1 MIPKDTVDLILN
13 TVRIEDIVGD
23 FVTLKRRGAN
33 YVACCPFHQEK
44 TPSFYVSPSKGIYKC
59 FGCGKSGSAV
69 GFLMEHEHSSYV
81 EALRYI
87 AKRYN
92 IEVVEEEESP
102 EELASR
108 QRSESLLLVSEFAQ
122 KFFAEQLKD
131 GEGKDVGLAYYHS
144 RHLEDETI
152 AKFGLGWA
160 PSAKDSLLQAAK
172 AAGYKE
178 EYLIDAGL
186 AVKREDGTLADKFR
200 ERVMFPIQSVS
211 GRTIAFSGRTL
222 KADNPAK
229 YVNSPD
235 TEIYRKSNILFG
247 IYYAKQDISRA
258 NECIIVEGNIDYVM
272 LQQLGIHNVVA
283 PCGTALTV
291 QQVRLIRKFT
301 ENILLMNDGDSAGI
315 HASLKDID
323 LILYEGLN
331 VRVVLLPEGEDP
343 DSFSRGKSL
352 EEVQKYIEDNAKDF
366 LDFKS
371 DILLGEAAGNPLKKA
386 NFVNDIADTIAR
398 IPDAVK
404 RSVYVNAAAEKFDVA
419 PEVIFTRVKR
429 TRDKLLEDERREQER
444 AASRRSSDSPA
455 ESGSEGLDTR
465 TYSSGAAGVY
475 QGAELPQRESGAFD
489 PSATRYIPENR
500 TLAAV
505 EADILTFLLQH
516 GSDQLHFETDSPY
529 YDPET
534 VDTVADFI
542 SATIEST
549 RQPLTNEGYRRV
561 YDAYLELYYEG
572 HPQEAIIRT
581 LLDSPDRLLASIA
594 GDFSTRK
601 YQLSVKRLES
611 SLTNEQSWL
620 VSYVPRAMLTLAER
634 RIQARLEDLRRIMNT
649 TPVDEQLPMLQ
660 EITKLQK
667 RQRNLKDKLKK
678 ED

>member
-1 MIPKDTVDLILN
+1 MIPKETVDLILN

-102 EELASR
+102 EVLASR
-108 QRSESLLLVSEFAQ
+108 QRSESLLVVSEFAQ
-122 KFFAEQLKD
+122 KFFAEQLKA

-152 AKFGLGWA
+152 ARFGLGWA
-160 PSAKDSLLQAAK
+160 PSGKDDLLQAARK
-172 AAGYKE
+172 AGYKD
-178 EYLIDAGL
+178 EYMLDAGL
-186 AVKREDGTLADKFR
+186 AVKREDGTLVDKFR

-247 IYYAKQDISRA
+247 IYYAKNEISRQ

-301 ENILLMNDGDSAGI
+301 DNILLMNDGDSAGI

-352 EEVQKYIEDNAKDF
+352 EEVQKYIADNAKDF
-366 LDFKS
+366 LDFKT

-419 PEVIFTRVKR
+419 ADIIFRRVKV
-429 TRDKLLEDERREQER
+429 TRDKLLEDERRERER
-444 AASRRSSDSPA
+444 EERLATVV
-455 ESGSEGLDTR
+455 EE
-465 TYSSGAAGVY
+465 
-475 QGAELPQRESGAFD
+475 
-489 PSATRYIPENR
+489 PSAPADLPAPLPEKYYPENKI
-500 TLAAV
+500 LAAV
-505 EADILTFLLQH
+505 EEDILTFLLQH
-516 GSDQLHFETDSPY
+516 GSEELHFETDSPY
-529 YDPET
+529 YDPEAT
-534 VDTVADFI
+534 DTVADFI

-549 RQPLTNEGYRRV
+549 GKPLSNTGYRRV
-561 YDAYLELYYEG
+561 YDAYLDLYYEG
-572 HPQEAIIRT
+572 RDQAEIIRT
-581 LLDSPDRLLASIA
+581 LLDSPDRTLAEIV

-634 RIQARLEDLRRIMNT
+634 RAAARLEEIRRA
-649 TPVDEQLPMLQ
+649 
-660 EITKLQK
+660 
-667 RQRNLKDKLKK
+667 LKDASGEEELTLMKEMTTLQRRKKKLKETLKK

>member
-1 MIPKDTVDLILN
+1 MINKETVDLILN

-69 GFLMEHEHSSYV
+69 GFLMEHERSSYV

-102 EELASR
+102 EVLASR

-122 KFFAEQLKD
+122 KFFAEQLKA

-152 AKFGLGWA
+152 ARFGLGWA
-160 PSAKDSLLQAAK
+160 PSGKDDLLQAAK

-178 EYLIDAGL
+178 EYLVDAGL
-186 AVKREDGTLADKFR
+186 AVKREDGTLVDKFR

-247 IYYAKQDISRA
+247 IYYAKNEISRQ

-301 ENILLMNDGDSAGI
+301 DNILLMNDGDSAGI

-352 EEVQKYIEDNAKDF
+352 EEVQKYIADNAKDF
-366 LDFKS
+366 LDFKT

-419 PEVIFTRVKR
+419 ADIIFRRVKV
-429 TRDKLLEDERREQER
+429 TRDKLLEDERRERER
-444 AASRRSSDSPA
+444 EERLATVI
-455 ESGSEGLDTR
+455 EE
-465 TYSSGAAGVY
+465 
-475 QGAELPQRESGAFD
+475 
-489 PSATRYIPENR
+489 PSAPSDLPAPLPEKYFPENKI
-500 TLAAV
+500 LAAV
-505 EADILTFLLQH
+505 EEDILTFLLQH
-516 GSDQLHFETDSPY
+516 GSEELHFETDSPY

-534 VDTVADFI
+534 TDTVADFI

-549 RQPLTNEGYRRV
+549 GQPLANVGYRRV
-561 YDAYLELYYEG
+561 YDAYLDLYYEG
-572 HPQEAIIRT
+572 HPQDEIIRT
-581 LLDSPDRLLASIA
+581 LLDSPDRTLAAIA
-594 GDFSTRK
+594 GEYSTRR

-611 SLTNEQSWL
+611 SMTSEQSWL
-620 VSYVPRAMLTLAER
+620 VSYVPRAMLTLVER
-634 RIQARLEDLRRIMNT
+634 RAASRLEEIRRALRDA
-649 TPVDEQLPMLQ
+649 PEEEQLALMKEMTTLQ
-660 EITKLQK
+660 RRQKKLK
-667 RQRNLKDKLKK
+667 ETLKK

>member
-1 MIPKDTVDLILN
+1 MIPKETVDLILN

-102 EELASR
+102 EVLASR

-122 KFFAEQLKD
+122 KFFAEQLKA

-152 AKFGLGWA
+152 ARFGLGWA
-160 PSAKDSLLQAAK
+160 PSGKDDLLQAARK
-172 AAGYKE
+172 AGYKD
-178 EYLIDAGL
+178 EYMLDAGL

-247 IYYAKQDISRA
+247 IYYAKNEISRQ
-258 NECIIVEGNIDYVM
+258 NERIIVEGNIDYVM

-301 ENILLMNDGDSAGI
+301 DNILLMNDGDSAGI

-352 EEVQKYIEDNAKDF
+352 EEVQKYIADNAKDF
-366 LDFKS
+366 LDFKT

-419 PEVIFTRVKR
+419 ADIIFRRVKV
-429 TRDKLLEDERREQER
+429 TRDKLLEDERRDRER
-444 AASRRSSDSPA
+444 EERLATVV
-455 ESGSEGLDTR
+455 EE
-465 TYSSGAAGVY
+465 
-475 QGAELPQRESGAFD
+475 
-489 PSATRYIPENR
+489 PSAPSDLPAPLPEKYFPENR
-500 TLAAV
+500 VLAAV
-505 EADILTFLLQH
+505 EEDILTFLLQH
-516 GSDQLHFETDSPY
+516 GSEELHFETDSPY

-534 VDTVADFI
+534 TDTVADFI

-549 RQPLTNEGYRRV
+549 GQPLANAGYRRV
-561 YDAYLELYYEG
+561 YDAYLDLYYEG
-572 HPQEAIIRT
+572 HPQDEIIRT
-581 LLDSPDRLLASIA
+581 LLDSPDRTLAAIA
-594 GDFSTRK
+594 GEYSTRR

-611 SLTNEQSWL
+611 SMTSEQSWL
-620 VSYVPRAMLTLAER
+620 VSYVPRAMLTLVER
-634 RIQARLEDLRRIMNT
+634 RAASRLEEIRRALRDA
-649 TPVDEQLPMLQ
+649 PEEEQLALMKEMTTLQ
-660 EITKLQK
+660 RRQKKLK
-667 RQRNLKDKLKK
+667 ETLKK

>member
-1 MIPKDTVDLILN
+1 MIPKETVDLILN

-102 EELASR
+102 EVMASR

-122 KFFAEQLKD
+122 KFFAEQLKA

-144 RHLEDETI
+144 RRLEDETI

-160 PSAKDSLLQAAK
+160 PSGKDDLLQAARK
-172 AAGYKE
+172 AGYKD
-178 EYLIDAGL
+178 EYMLDAGL

-247 IYYAKQDISRA
+247 IYYAKNEISRQ

-301 ENILLMNDGDSAGI
+301 DNILLMNDGDSAGI

-343 DSFSRGKSL
+343 DSFSKGRSL
-352 EEVQKYIEDNAKDF
+352 EEVQRYIEDNAKDF
-366 LDFKS
+366 LDFKA

-404 RSVYVNAAAEKFDVA
+404 RSVYVNAASEKFDVA
-419 PEVIFTRVKR
+419 ADIIFRRVKV
-429 TRDKLLEDERREQER
+429 TRDKLLEDFCFNFCHVKHF
-444 AASRRSSDSPA
+444 SRHSFNN
-455 ESGSEGLDTR
+455 L
-465 TYSSGAAGVY
+465 
-475 QGAELPQRESGAFD
+475 LF
-489 PSATRYIPENR
+489 
-500 TLAAV
+500 
-505 EADILTFLLQH
+505 FLL
-516 GSDQLHFETDSPY
+516 
-529 YDPET
+529 
-534 VDTVADFI
+534 
-542 SATIEST
+542 
-549 RQPLTNEGYRRV
+549 
-561 YDAYLELYYEG
+561 
-572 HPQEAIIRT
+572 
-581 LLDSPDRLLASIA
+581 
-594 GDFSTRK
+594 
-601 YQLSVKRLES
+601 
-611 SLTNEQSWL
+611 
-620 VSYVPRAMLTLAER
+620 
-634 RIQARLEDLRRIMNT
+634 
-649 TPVDEQLPMLQ
+649 
-660 EITKLQK
+660 
-667 RQRNLKDKLKK
+667 
-678 ED
+678 

>member
-1 MIPKDTVDLILN
+1 MIPKETVDLILN

-69 GFLMEHEHSSYV
+69 GFLMEHERSSYV

-102 EELASR
+102 EVLASR

-122 KFFAEQLKD
+122 KFFAEQLKA

-152 AKFGLGWA
+152 ARFGLGWA
-160 PSAKDSLLQAAK
+160 PSGKDDLLQAARK
-172 AAGYKE
+172 AGYKD
-178 EYLIDAGL
+178 EYMLDAGL
-186 AVKREDGTLADKFR
+186 AVKREDGTLVDKFR

-247 IYYAKQDISRA
+247 IYYAKNEISRQ

-301 ENILLMNDGDSAGI
+301 DNILLMNDGDSAGI

-352 EEVQKYIEDNAKDF
+352 EEVQEYIADNAKDF
-366 LDFKS
+366 LDFKT

-419 PEVIFTRVKR
+419 ADIIFRRVKV
-429 TRDKLLEDERREQER
+429 TRDKLLEDERRDRER
-444 AASRRSSDSPA
+444 EARLAEAGMAPSSASPSDPFRENAPEGASGPA
-455 ESGSEGLDTR
+455 D
-465 TYSSGAAGVY
+465 
-475 QGAELPQRESGAFD
+475 LPAPLPEK
-489 PSATRYIPENR
+489 YYPENKI
-500 TLAAV
+500 LAAV
-505 EADILTFLLQH
+505 EEDILTFLLQH
-516 GSDQLHFETDSPY
+516 GSEELRFETDSPY

-534 VDTVADFI
+534 TDTVADFI

-549 RQPLTNEGYRRV
+549 GQPLANAGYRRV
-561 YDAYLELYYEG
+561 YDAYLDLYYEG
-572 HPQEAIIRT
+572 HPQDEIIRT
-581 LLDSPDRLLASIA
+581 LLDSPDRTLAAIA
-594 GDFSTRK
+594 GEYSTRR
-601 YQLSVKRLES
+601 YQLSVSRLES
-611 SLTNEQSWL
+611 SMTSMQSWL
-620 VSYVPRAMLTLAER
+620 VNYVPRAMLTLVER
-634 RIQARLEDLRRIMNT
+634 RAASRLEEIRRALRDA
-649 TPVDEQLPMLQ
+649 PEEEQLALMKEMTVLQ
-660 EITKLQK
+660 R
-667 RQRNLKDKLKK
+667 RQRKLKETLKK

>member
-122 KFFAEQLKD
+122 KFFAEQLKA

-144 RHLEDETI
+144 RRLEDETI

-160 PSAKDSLLQAAK
+160 PSGKDDLLQAARK
-172 AAGYKE
+172 AGYKD

-186 AVKREDGTLADKFR
+186 VVKREDGTLADKFR

-247 IYYAKQDISRA
+247 IYFAKSEISRA

-301 ENILLMNDGDSAGI
+301 DNILLMNDGDSAGI

-343 DSFSRGKSL
+343 DSFSKGRSL
-352 EEVQKYIEDNAKDF
+352 EEVQRYIEDNAKDF
-366 LDFKS
+366 LDFKT

-419 PEVIFTRVKR
+419 ADIIFRRVKV
-429 TRDKLLEDERREQER
+429 TRDKLLEDERRERER
-444 AASRRSSDSPA
+444 EARLAEGGRAPSSASPSDPFRENAPEGASAPA
-455 ESGSEGLDTR
+455 D
-465 TYSSGAAGVY
+465 
-475 QGAELPQRESGAFD
+475 LPAPPAD
-489 PSATRYIPENR
+489 KYIPENK

-505 EADILTFLLQH
+505 EEDILTFLLQH
-516 GSDQLHFETDSPY
+516 GSEQLHFETDSPY
-529 YDPET
+529 YDPEAT
-534 VDTVADFI
+534 DTVADFI

-549 RQPLTNEGYRRV
+549 GKPLSNAGYRRV
-561 YDAYLELYYEG
+561 YDAYLDLYYEG
-572 HPQEAIIRT
+572 RDQAEIIRT
-581 LLDSPDRLLASIA
+581 LLDSPDRTLAEIV

-634 RIQARLEDLRRIMNT
+634 RAAARLEEIRRALKDASGEEELALMKEMT
-649 TPVDEQLPMLQ
+649 TLQ
-660 EITKLQK
+660 R
-667 RQRNLKDKLKK
+667 RQRKLKETLKK

>member
-122 KFFAEQLKD
+122 KFFAEQLKA

-144 RHLEDETI
+144 RRLEDETI

-160 PSAKDSLLQAAK
+160 PSGKDDLLQAARK
-172 AAGYKE
+172 AGYKD
-178 EYLIDAGL
+178 EYMLDAGL
-186 AVKREDGTLADKFR
+186 AVKREDGTLVDKFR

-247 IYYAKQDISRA
+247 IYFAKSDISRA

-301 ENILLMNDGDSAGI
+301 DNILLMNDGDSAGI

-343 DSFSRGKSL
+343 DSFSKGRSL
-352 EEVQKYIEDNAKDF
+352 EEVQKYVADNAKDF

-419 PEVIFTRVKR
+419 PEVLFTRVKR
-429 TRDKLLEDERREQER
+429 TRDKLLEDERREKER
-444 AASRRSSDSPA
+444 ERSAANLDAEGVKAPSSALLRNPVRENA
-455 ESGSEGLDTR
+455 PEGD
-465 TYSSGAAGVY
+465 Y
-475 QGAELPQRESGAFD
+475 
-489 PSATRYIPENR
+489 PSASTHYLPEIK
-500 TLAAV
+500 TMAAV
-505 EADILTFLLQH
+505 EEDILSFLLQY
-516 GSDQLHFETDSPY
+516 GSEELHFETDSPY

-549 RQPLTNEGYRRV
+549 GQPLANEGYRRT

-572 HPQEAIIRT
+572 KEQDEIIRT
-581 LLDSPDRLLASIA
+581 LLDSPDRVLAEIV

-620 VSYVPRAMLTLAER
+620 VNYVPRAMLTLAER
-634 RIQARLEDLRRIMNT
+634 RIQWRLETIRRSMNAA
-649 TPVDEQLPMLQ
+649 PAEEQLAMMK
-660 EITKLQK
+660 EMTTLQK
-667 RQRNLKDKLKK
+667 RQKNLKEALKK

>member
-13 TVRIEDIVGD
+13 TARIEDIVGD

-122 KFFAEQLKD
+122 KFFAEQLNA

-144 RHLEDETI
+144 RRLEDETI

-160 PSAKDSLLQAAK
+160 PSGKDDLLQAARK
-172 AAGYKE
+172 AGYKD

-186 AVKREDGTLADKFR
+186 VVKREDGSLADKFR

-235 TEIYRKSNILFG
+235 TEIYRTSNILFG
-247 IYYAKQDISRA
+247 IYYAKQDISRK

-291 QQVRLIRKFT
+291 PQVRLIRKFT

-331 VRVVLLPEGEDP
+331 VRVVLLPDGEDP
-343 DSFSRGKSL
+343 DSFSRGRSL

-429 TRDKLLEDERREQER
+429 TRDKLLEDERRE
-444 AASRRSSDSPA
+444 
-455 ESGSEGLDTR
+455 
-465 TYSSGAAGVY
+465 SSGASSYTGS
-475 QGAELPQRESGAFD
+475 QSDAEEVAIAVPTD
-489 PSATRYIPENR
+489 KYVPEVKIM
-500 TLAAV
+500 AAV
-505 EADILTFLLQH
+505 EEDILSFLLQY
-516 GSDQLHFETDSPY
+516 GNEELHFATDSPY

-549 RQPLTNEGYRRV
+549 RQPLANEGYRRV

-572 HPQEAIIRT
+572 KGQDEIIRT
-581 LLDSPDRLLASIA
+581 LLDSPDRVLAEIA

-601 YQLSVKRLES
+601 YQLSVKRLVS

-620 VSYVPRAMLTLAER
+620 VSYVPKAMLTLAER
-634 RIQARLEDLRRIMNT
+634 RIQWRLETIRRTMNSV
-649 TPVDEQLPMLQ
+649 PADEQLAMMK
-660 EITKLQK
+660 EMTNLQK
-667 RQRNLKDKLKK
+667 RQKALKEALKK

>member
-1 MIPKDTVDLILN
+1 MIPKETVDLILD
-13 TVRIEDIVGD
+13 TVRIEDIIGD

-69 GFLMEHEHSSYV
+69 GFLMEHEHNSYV

-108 QRSESLLLVSEFAQ
+108 QRSESLMLVSEFAQ
-122 KFFAEQLKD
+122 KFFAEQLKS

-144 RHLEDETI
+144 RRLEDETI
-152 AKFGLGWA
+152 EKFGLGWA
-160 PSAKDSLLQAAK
+160 PSGKDTLLQAAK

-186 AVKREDGTLADKFR
+186 VVKRDDGTLGDKFR

-235 TEIYRKSNILFG
+235 TEIYRKSHILFG
-247 IYYAKQDISRA
+247 IYFAKSEISRQD
-258 NECIIVEGNIDYVM
+258 ECIIVEGNIDYVM

-291 QQVRLIRKFT
+291 QQIRLIHKFT
-301 ENILLMNDGDSAGI
+301 ENVLLMNDGDSAGI

-343 DSFSRGKSL
+343 DSFSKGRSL
-352 EEVQKYIEDNAKDF
+352 EEVQDYIRENAKDF

-404 RSVYVNAAAEKFDVA
+404 RSVYVNTAAEKFDVA
-419 PEVIFTRVKR
+419 PDILFTRVKT
-429 TRDKLLEDERREQER
+429 TRDRLLEDERRE
-444 AASRRSSDSPA
+444 
-455 ESGSEGLDTR
+455 
-465 TYSSGAAGVY
+465 
-475 QGAELPQRESGAFD
+475 RESPSSALLRNPIRENAPEGDSA
-489 PSATRYIPENR
+489 PSASARYTPENR
-500 TLAAV
+500 ILAAV
-505 EADILTFLLQH
+505 EGDILTFLLQH
-516 GSDQLHFETDSPY
+516 GCEELHFETDSPY
-529 YDPET
+529 YDPEA
-534 VDTVADFI
+534 VDTVAGFI
-542 SATIEST
+542 ASAIEST
-549 RQPLTNEGYRRV
+549 GLPLANSGYRRV
-561 YDAYLELYYEG
+561 YDAYLDLYDEG
-572 HPQEAIIRT
+572 KDQDEIVRT
-581 LLDSPDRLLASIA
+581 LLDSPDRTLAEIA
-594 GDFSTRK
+594 GEFSTRP

-611 SLTNEQSWL
+611 SLTSEQSWL
-620 VSYVPRAMLTLAER
+620 VAYVPRAMLTLAER
-634 RIQARLEDLRRIMNT
+634 RVASRLEEIRKVLPGTSGEEEIALMQEMIKLR
-649 TPVDEQLPMLQ
+649 
-660 EITKLQK
+660 K
-667 RQRNLKDKLKK
+667 RQKKLKDSLKK

>member
-13 TVRIEDIVGD
+13 TARIEDIVGD

-122 KFFAEQLKD
+122 KFFAEQLKA

-144 RHLEDETI
+144 RRLEDETI

-160 PSAKDSLLQAAK
+160 PSGKDDLLQAARK
-172 AAGYKE
+172 AGYKD
-178 EYLIDAGL
+178 EYLLDAGL

-247 IYYAKQDISRA
+247 IYFAKQEISRQ

-343 DSFSRGKSL
+343 DSFSRGRSL
-352 EEVQKYIEDNAKDF
+352 EEVQKYMADNARDF
-366 LDFKS
+366 LDFKA

-419 PEVIFTRVKR
+419 AEVIFTRVKR
-429 TRDKLLEDERREQER
+429 TRDKLLEDERRERER
-444 AASRRSSDSPA
+444 SLTGRGTGSDSISGDYSAASA
-455 ESGSEGLDTR
+455 QSG
-465 TYSSGAAGVY
+465 
-475 QGAELPQRESGAFD
+475 PGAF
-489 PSATRYIPENR
+489 SAEGTAFAADAAKYEPENR
-500 TLAAV
+500 TMAAV
-505 EADILTFLLQH
+505 EADILTFLLQY
-516 GSDQLHFETDSPY
+516 GSEKLQFETDSPY

-549 RQPLTNEGYRRV
+549 GQPLANFGYRRV
-561 YDAYLELYYEG
+561 YDAYLELYYAG
-572 HPQEAIIRT
+572 KPQDEIIRT
-581 LLDSPDRLLASIA
+581 LMDSPDRVLASVA
-594 GDFSTRK
+594 GEFATRK

-611 SLTNEQSWL
+611 SMTNEQSWL
-620 VSYVPRAMLTLAER
+620 VNYVPKAMLTLAER
-634 RIQARLEDLRRIMNT
+634 RVQWRLDEIRRALNAANEEEQLAMLTEMKKLQAR
-649 TPVDEQLPMLQ
+649 QK
-660 EITKLQK
+660 KLK
-667 RQRNLKDKLKK
+667 ETLKK

>member
-1 MIPKDTVDLILN
+1 MIPKETVDLILN

-23 FVTLKRRGAN
+23 FVTLKRRAAN

-102 EELASR
+102 EVLASR
-108 QRSESLLLVSEFAQ
+108 QRSESLLVVSEFAQ
-122 KFFAEQLKD
+122 KFFAEQLKA

-152 AKFGLGWA
+152 ARFGLGWA
-160 PSAKDSLLQAAK
+160 PSGKDDLLQAARK
-172 AAGYKE
+172 AGYKD
-178 EYLIDAGL
+178 EYMLDAGL

-247 IYYAKQDISRA
+247 IYYAKNEISRQ

-301 ENILLMNDGDSAGI
+301 DNILLMNDGDSAGI

-352 EEVQKYIEDNAKDF
+352 EEVKKYIADNARDF
-366 LDFKS
+366 LDFKT

-404 RSVYVNAAAEKFDVA
+404 RSVYVNAASEKFDVDA
-419 PEVIFTRVKR
+419 DIIFRRVKV
-429 TRDKLLEDERREQER
+429 TRDKLLEDERRDRER
-444 AASRRSSDSPA
+444 EERLATVV
-455 ESGSEGLDTR
+455 EE
-465 TYSSGAAGVY
+465 
-475 QGAELPQRESGAFD
+475 
-489 PSATRYIPENR
+489 PSAPADLPAPLPEKYFPENR
-500 TLAAV
+500 ILAAV
-505 EADILTFLLQH
+505 EEDILTFLLQH
-516 GSDQLHFETDSPY
+516 GSEELHFETDSPY

-534 VDTVADFI
+534 TDTVADFI

-549 RQPLTNEGYRRV
+549 GQPLANAGYRQV
-561 YDAYLELYYEG
+561 YDAYLDLYYEG
-572 HPQEAIIRT
+572 HPQDEIIRT
-581 LLDSPDRLLASIA
+581 LLDSPDRTLAAIA
-594 GDFSTRK
+594 GEYSTRR
-601 YQLSVKRLES
+601 YQLSVSRLES
-611 SLTNEQSWL
+611 SMTSMQSWL
-620 VSYVPRAMLTLAER
+620 VNYVPRAMLTLVER
-634 RIQARLEDLRRIMNT
+634 RAASRLEEIRRALRDA
-649 TPVDEQLPMLQ
+649 PEEEQLALMKEMTTLQ
-660 EITKLQK
+660 RRQKKLK
-667 RQRNLKDKLKK
+667 ETLKK

>member
-122 KFFAEQLKD
+122 KFFAEQLKA

-144 RHLEDETI
+144 RRLEDETI

-160 PSAKDSLLQAAK
+160 PSGKDDLLQAARK
-172 AAGYKE
+172 AGYKD

-186 AVKREDGTLADKFR
+186 AVKREDGSLGDKFR

-247 IYYAKQDISRA
+247 IYFAKSDISKA
-258 NECIIVEGNIDYVM
+258 DECIIVEGNIDYVM

-343 DSFSRGKSL
+343 DSFSRGRSL
-352 EEVQKYIEDNAKDF
+352 EEVQKYIADNAKDF

-429 TRDKLLEDERREQER
+429 TRDKLLEDERRDRER
-444 AASRRSSDSPA
+444 AASSADAEASSSASLRDPIRENAPEAASA
-455 ESGSEGLDTR
+455 
-465 TYSSGAAGVY
+465 SS
-475 QGAELPQRESGAFD
+475 FD

-500 TLAAV
+500 TLAAI

-516 GSDQLHFETDSPY
+516 GSEQLHFETDSPY

-561 YDAYLELYYEG
+561 YDAYLQLYYEG
-572 HPQEAIIRT
+572 RPQEEIIRT
-581 LLDSPDRLLASIA
+581 LLDSPDRLLAGIA

-601 YQLSVKRLES
+601 YQLSVERLES
-611 SLTNEQSWL
+611 SLTAEQSWL
-620 VSYVPRAMLTLAER
+620 VRYVPRAMLTLAER
-634 RIQARLEDLRRIMNT
+634 RVQGRIEELRRAMNAMS
-649 TPVDEQLPMLQ
+649 PEEQLPLLQ
-660 EITKLQK
+660 EFTKLQK

>member
-102 EELASR
+102 EVLASR

-122 KFFAEQLKD
+122 KFFAEQLKS

-152 AKFGLGWA
+152 ARFGLGWA
-160 PSAKDSLLQAAK
+160 PSGKDDLLQAARK
-172 AAGYKE
+172 AGYKD
-178 EYLIDAGL
+178 EYMLDAGL
-186 AVKREDGTLADKFR
+186 AVRREDGTLADKFR

-247 IYYAKQDISRA
+247 IYYAKNEISRQ

-301 ENILLMNDGDSAGI
+301 DNILLMNDGDSAGI

-352 EEVQKYIEDNAKDF
+352 EEVQKYIADNAKDF
-366 LDFKS
+366 LDFKT

-419 PEVIFTRVKR
+419 ADIIFRRVKV
-429 TRDKLLEDERREQER
+429 TRDKLLEDERREREHEER
-444 AASRRSSDSPA
+444 LATVVEEPSVPA
-455 ESGSEGLDTR
+455 D
-465 TYSSGAAGVY
+465 
-475 QGAELPQRESGAFD
+475 LPAPLPEK
-489 PSATRYIPENR
+489 YYPENKI
-500 TLAAV
+500 LAAV
-505 EADILTFLLQH
+505 EEDILTFLLQH
-516 GSDQLHFETDSPY
+516 GSEELHFETDSPY

-534 VDTVADFI
+534 TDTVADFI

-549 RQPLTNEGYRRV
+549 GQPLANAGYRRV
-561 YDAYLELYYEG
+561 YDAYLDLYYEG
-572 HPQEAIIRT
+572 HPQDEIIRT
-581 LLDSPDRLLASIA
+581 LLDSPDRTLAAIV
-594 GDFSTRK
+594 GEYSTRR

-611 SLTNEQSWL
+611 SMTSEQSWL
-620 VSYVPRAMLTLAER
+620 VSYVPRAMLTLVER
-634 RIQARLEDLRRIMNT
+634 RAASRLEEIRRALRDA
-649 TPVDEQLPMLQ
+649 PEEEQLALMKEMTTLQ
-660 EITKLQK
+660 RRQKKLK
-667 RQRNLKDKLKK
+667 ETLKK

>member
-1 MIPKDTVDLILN
+1 MIPKETVDLILN

-92 IEVVEEEESP
+92 IAVVEEEESP
-102 EELASR
+102 EVLASR

-122 KFFAEQLKD
+122 KFFAEQLKA

-152 AKFGLGWA
+152 ARFGLGWA
-160 PSAKDSLLQAAK
+160 PSGKDDLLQAARK
-172 AAGYKE
+172 AGYKD
-178 EYLIDAGL
+178 EYMLDAGL

-247 IYYAKQDISRA
+247 IYYAKNEISRQD
-258 NECIIVEGNIDYVM
+258 ECIIVEGNIDYVM

-301 ENILLMNDGDSAGI
+301 DNILLMNDGDSAGI

-352 EEVQKYIEDNAKDF
+352 EEVQKYIAENAKDF
-366 LDFKS
+366 LDFKT

-419 PEVIFTRVKR
+419 ADIIFRRVKI
-429 TRDKLLEDERREQER
+429 TRDKLLEDERRERER
-444 AASRRSSDSPA
+444 EARMADA
-455 ESGSEGLDTR
+455 
-465 TYSSGAAGVY
+465 GAGPDA
-475 QGAELPQRESGAFD
+475 PSGAFSRNGSPGD
-489 PSATRYIPENR
+489 AEEGALPAPLPEKYFPENKI
-500 TLAAV
+500 LAAV
-505 EADILTFLLQH
+505 EEDILTFLLQH
-516 GSDQLHFETDSPY
+516 GSEELCFETDSPY

-534 VDTVADFI
+534 TDTVADFI

-549 RQPLTNEGYRRV
+549 GQPLANAGYRRV
-561 YDAYLELYYEG
+561 YDAYLDLYYEG
-572 HPQEAIIRT
+572 HPQDEIIRT
-581 LLDSPDRLLASIA
+581 LLDSPDRTLAAIA
-594 GDFSTRK
+594 GEYSTRR

-611 SLTNEQSWL
+611 SMTSEQSWL
-620 VSYVPRAMLTLAER
+620 VSYVPRAMLTLVER
-634 RIQARLEDLRRIMNT
+634 RAASRLEEIRRALRDAPEEEQMALMKEMT
-649 TPVDEQLPMLQ
+649 TLQ
-660 EITKLQK
+660 R
-667 RQRNLKDKLKK
+667 RQRKLKETLKK

>member
-102 EELASR
+102 ELLASR
-108 QRSESLLLVSEFAQ
+108 QRSESLLVVSEFAQ
-122 KFFAEQLKD
+122 KFFAEQLKS

-152 AKFGLGWA
+152 ARFGLGWA
-160 PSAKDSLLQAAK
+160 PSGKDDLLQAARK
-172 AAGYKE
+172 AGYKD
-178 EYLIDAGL
+178 EYMLDAGL

-247 IYYAKQDISRA
+247 IYYAKNEISRQ

-301 ENILLMNDGDSAGI
+301 DNILLMNDGDSAGI

-352 EEVQKYIEDNAKDF
+352 EEVQKYIADNAKDF
-366 LDFKS
+366 LDFKT

-419 PEVIFTRVKR
+419 ADIIFRRVKV
-429 TRDKLLEDERREQER
+429 TRDKLLEDERRERER
-444 AASRRSSDSPA
+444 EERLATVV
-455 ESGSEGLDTR
+455 EE
-465 TYSSGAAGVY
+465 
-475 QGAELPQRESGAFD
+475 
-489 PSATRYIPENR
+489 PSAPADLPAPLPEKYYPENKI
-500 TLAAV
+500 LAAV
-505 EADILTFLLQH
+505 EEDILTFLLQH
-516 GSDQLHFETDSPY
+516 GSEELHFETDSPY

-534 VDTVADFI
+534 TDTVADFI

-549 RQPLTNEGYRRV
+549 GQPLANAGYRRV
-561 YDAYLELYYEG
+561 YDAYLDLYYEG
-572 HPQEAIIRT
+572 HPQDEIIRT
-581 LLDSPDRLLASIA
+581 LLDSPDRTLAAIA
-594 GDFSTRK
+594 GEYSTRR
-601 YQLSVKRLES
+601 YQLSVSRLES
-611 SLTNEQSWL
+611 SMTSMQSWL
-620 VSYVPRAMLTLAER
+620 VNYVPRAMLTLVER
-634 RIQARLEDLRRIMNT
+634 RAASRLEEIRRALRDA
-649 TPVDEQLPMLQ
+649 PEEEQLALMKEMTTLQ
-660 EITKLQK
+660 RRQKKLK
-667 RQRNLKDKLKK
+667 ENLKK

>member
-44 TPSFYVSPSKGIYKC
+44 TPSFYVSPSKGIFKC

-102 EELASR
+102 EVLASR
-108 QRSESLLLVSEFAQ
+108 QHSESLMLVSEFAQ
-122 KFFAEQLKD
+122 KFFVDQMKE

-144 RHLEDETI
+144 RRLEDETI

-160 PSAKDSLLQAAK
+160 PSGKDTLVQAAK

-178 EYLIDAGL
+178 EYLLDAGL
-186 AVKREDGTLADKFR
+186 AVKKEDGTLADKFR

-247 IYYAKQDISRA
+247 IYYAKADISRQ

-272 LQQLGIHNVVA
+272 MQQLGIHNVVA
-283 PCGTALTV
+283 PCGTALTT
-291 QQVRLIRKFT
+291 QQVRLIGKFT
-301 ENILLMNDGDSAGI
+301 ENILLMNDGDKAGI

-331 VRVVLLPEGEDP
+331 VRVVLLPDGEDP
-343 DSFSRGKSL
+343 DSFSRGRSL
-352 EEVQKYIEDNAKDF
+352 EEVQKYIADNAKDF

-371 DILLGEAAGNPLKKA
+371 EILLGEAAGNPLKKA

-419 PEVIFTRVKR
+419 PDIIFNRVKS
-429 TRDKLLEDERREQER
+429 TRDRLLEEERRERAR
-444 AASRRSSDSPA
+444 AA
-455 ESGSEGLDTR
+455 
-465 TYSSGAAGVY
+465 AAGNSSEDVPPPSY
-475 QGAELPQRESGAFD
+475 EEPLELAPAVEAPNTG
-489 PSATRYIPENR
+489 RYIPENR

-505 EADILTFLLQH
+505 EEDILTFLLQH
-516 GSDQLHFETDSPY
+516 GCEELHFETDSKF
-529 YDPET
+529 YDPEA

-542 SATIEST
+542 SSAIEST
-549 RQPLTNEGYRRV
+549 GEPLSNSGYSRTFA
-561 YDAYLELYYEG
+561 AYMELYYAGLSQDE
-572 HPQEAIIRT
+572 IVRT
-581 LLDSPDRLLASIA
+581 LLDSPDRLVAGIA
-594 GDFSTRK
+594 GDFSTNK

-611 SLTNEQSWL
+611 SMTSEQSWL
-620 VSYVPRAMLTLAER
+620 VSYVPKAILTLAER
-634 RIQARLEDLRRIMNT
+634 RIDYRLTELRHSLKGLS
-649 TPVDEQLPMLQ
+649 PEEQLPVMK
-660 EITKLQK
+660 EMTTLQK
-667 RQRNLKDKLKK
+667 HQRQLKERLKK
-678 ED
+678 EE

>member
-1 MIPKDTVDLILN
+1 MIPKETVDLILN

-102 EELASR
+102 EVLASR
-108 QRSESLLLVSEFAQ
+108 QRSESLLVVSEFAQ
-122 KFFAEQLKD
+122 KFFAEQLKS

-152 AKFGLGWA
+152 ARFGLGWA
-160 PSAKDSLLQAAK
+160 PSGKDDLLQAAK

-178 EYLIDAGL
+178 EYLVDAGL

-247 IYYAKQDISRA
+247 IYYAKNEISRQ

-301 ENILLMNDGDSAGI
+301 DNILLMNDGDSAGI

-352 EEVQKYIEDNAKDF
+352 EEVQKYIADNAKDF
-366 LDFKS
+366 LDFKT

-419 PEVIFTRVKR
+419 ADIIFRRVKT
-429 TRDKLLEDERREQER
+429 TRDKLLEDERRERER
-444 AASRRSSDSPA
+444 EERLATVV
-455 ESGSEGLDTR
+455 EE
-465 TYSSGAAGVY
+465 
-475 QGAELPQRESGAFD
+475 
-489 PSATRYIPENR
+489 PSAPSDLPAPLPEKYFPENR
-500 TLAAV
+500 VLAAV
-505 EADILTFLLQH
+505 EEDILTFLLQH
-516 GSDQLHFETDSPY
+516 GSEELHFETDSPY

-534 VDTVADFI
+534 TDTVADFI

-549 RQPLTNEGYRRV
+549 GQPLANAGYRRV
-561 YDAYLELYYEG
+561 YDAYLDLYYEG
-572 HPQEAIIRT
+572 HPQDEIIRT
-581 LLDSPDRLLASIA
+581 LLDSPDRTLAAIA
-594 GDFSTRK
+594 GEYSTRR

-611 SLTNEQSWL
+611 SMTSEQSWL
-620 VSYVPRAMLTLAER
+620 VSYVPRAMLTLVER
-634 RIQARLEDLRRIMNT
+634 RAASRLEEIRRALRDA
-649 TPVDEQLPMLQ
+649 PEEEQLALMKEMTTLQ
-660 EITKLQK
+660 RRQKKLK
-667 RQRNLKDKLKK
+667 ETLKK

>member
-13 TVRIEDIVGD
+13 TARIEDIVGD

-122 KFFAEQLKD
+122 KFFAEQLNA

-144 RHLEDETI
+144 RRLEDETI

-160 PSAKDSLLQAAK
+160 PSGKDDLLQAARK
-172 AAGYKE
+172 AGYKD

-186 AVKREDGTLADKFR
+186 VVKREDGSLADKFR

-235 TEIYRKSNILFG
+235 TEIYRKSYKLFG
-247 IYYAKQDISRA
+247 IYYAKQDISRK

-291 QQVRLIRKFT
+291 PQVRLIRKFT

-331 VRVVLLPEGEDP
+331 VRVVLLPDGEDP
-343 DSFSRGKSL
+343 DSFSRGRSL

-429 TRDKLLEDERREQER
+429 TRDKLLEDERRE
-444 AASRRSSDSPA
+444 
-455 ESGSEGLDTR
+455 
-465 TYSSGAAGVY
+465 SSGASSYTGS
-475 QGAELPQRESGAFD
+475 QSDAEEVAIAVPTD
-489 PSATRYIPENR
+489 KYVPEVKIM
-500 TLAAV
+500 AAV
-505 EADILTFLLQH
+505 EEDILSFLLQY
-516 GSDQLHFETDSPY
+516 GNEELHFATDSPY

-549 RQPLTNEGYRRV
+549 RQPLANEGYRRV

-572 HPQEAIIRT
+572 KGQDEIIRT
-581 LLDSPDRLLASIA
+581 LLDSPDRVLAEIA

-601 YQLSVKRLES
+601 YQLSVKRLVS

-620 VSYVPRAMLTLAER
+620 VSYVPKAMLTLAER
-634 RIQARLEDLRRIMNT
+634 RIQWRLETIRRTMNSV
-649 TPVDEQLPMLQ
+649 PADEQLAMMK
-660 EITKLQK
+660 EMTNLQK
-667 RQRNLKDKLKK
+667 RQKALKEALKK

>member
-44 TPSFYVSPSKGIYKC
+44 TPSFYVSPSKGIFKC

-102 EELASR
+102 EVLASR
-108 QRSESLLLVSEFAQ
+108 QRSESLMLVSEFAQ
-122 KFFAEQLKD
+122 KFFVEQMKE

-144 RHLEDETI
+144 RRLEDETI

-160 PSAKDSLLQAAK
+160 PSGKDELLQAARK
-172 AAGYKE
+172 AGYKD
-178 EYLIDAGL
+178 EYLLDAGL
-186 AVKREDGTLADKFR
+186 AVRREDGSLADKFR

-247 IYYAKQDISRA
+247 IYFAKSDISRQ

-272 LQQLGIHNVVA
+272 MQQLGIHNVVA
-283 PCGTALTV
+283 PCGTALTT
-291 QQVRLIRKFT
+291 QQVRLIGKFT
-301 ENILLMNDGDSAGI
+301 ENILLMNDGDKAGI

-331 VRVVLLPEGEDP
+331 VRVVLLPDGEDP
-343 DSFSRGKSL
+343 DSFSKGRSM
-352 EEVQKYIEDNAKDF
+352 EEVQRYIEDNAKDF

-419 PEVIFTRVKR
+419 PDIIFTRVKL
-429 TRDKLLEDERREQER
+429 TRERLLEDERRERER
-444 AASRRSSDSPA
+444 ARAADKYENAPVVEEAPA
-455 ESGSEGLDTR
+455 EVVNTGK
-465 TYSSGAAGVY
+465 YV
-475 QGAELPQRESGAFD
+475 
-489 PSATRYIPENR
+489 PEVR
-500 TLAAV
+500 KLAAI
-505 EADILTFLLQH
+505 EEEILSFVLQH
-516 GSDQLHFETDSPY
+516 GCEELHFETDSPF
-529 YDPET
+529 YDPENT
-534 VDTVADFI
+534 DTVADFI
-542 SATIEST
+542 SSTIEST
-549 RQPLTNEGYRRV
+549 GEPLTNSGYRRTFA
-561 YDAYLELYYEG
+561 AYMELYDQGVSQDE
-572 HPQEAIIRT
+572 IVRT
-581 LLDSPDRLLASIA
+581 LLDSPDRLVAGIA
-594 GDFSTRK
+594 GDFSTNK

-611 SLTNEQSWL
+611 SMTNEQSWL

-634 RIQARLEDLRRIMNT
+634 RAANRIEELRRSLRELS
-649 TPVDEQLPMLQ
+649 VEEQLPVMK
-660 EITKLQK
+660 EMTKLQRLQ
-667 RQRNLKDKLKK
+667 RQLKERLKK